1 MEFKFFIGIDVS
13 KDKLDVAVWCDSQ
26 WVFSGTLG
34 NTAKEIAKLLRLLR
48 KNFQLD
54 VSNALFCMEHTGM
67 YSKILLKVLQQHHS
81 TTWIESALQI
91 KKSLGI
97 QRGKSD
103 QVDAKRIA
111 EYAFRYQDK
120 LTPWQPPAVSIQK
133 LRELLVVRERLVKS
147 RKSLMVTLGDSK
159 RFMERELYKIHHKA
173 SQGPIKA
180 LKKSIQ
186 QVEYQIREV
195 LDSDEN
201 LKRLSSLIDS
211 VEGVGLIITS
221 HFIVTTNAF
230 TSINNPRSFAT
241 YSGVAPFEHSS
252 GTMRGKTR
260 VSPLAN
266 KTTKTLLHLAA
277 VVSITQ
283 KGELAEYYR
292 RKVAEGKHKMSVL
305 NAMRNK
311 IIHRIFAVVN
321 RGTPYEKKFAPML
334 A

>member
-1 MEFKFFIGIDVS
+1 MEFKFFVGIDVS
-13 KDKLDVAVWCDSQ
+13 KDKLDVAVLSGSE
-26 WVFSGTLG
+26 WVFNGTLD
-34 NTAKEIAKLLRLLR
+34 NTPKQIAKLLRLLR
-48 KNFQLD
+48 KNIQLD
-54 VSNALFCMEHTGM
+54 ISSALFCLEHIGL
-67 YSKILLKVLQQHHS
+67 YSKPLLKVLHQQHC
-81 TTWIESALQI
+81 TVWIESALQI

-97 QRGKSD
+97 QRGKTD

-120 LTPWQPPAVSIQK
+120 LKPWQPPAEAIQK
-133 LRELLVVRERLVKS
+133 IRELLVVRERLVKS

-159 RFMERELYKIHHKA
+159 RFMEPELYRIHHKA

-186 QVEYQIREV
+186 EVEYQIREV

-201 LKRLSSLIDS
+201 LKRLSSLVDS
-211 VEGVGLIITS
+211 VEGVGLIIAS

-230 TSINNPRSFAT
+230 TSITNPRSFAT
-241 YSGVAPFEHSS
+241 YCGVAPFEHTS
-252 GTMRGKTR
+252 GTIRGKTR

-283 KGELAEYYR
+283 KGELAQYYQR
-292 RKVAEGKHKMSVL
+292 RVAEGKHKMSVL

-321 RGTPYEKKFAPML
+321 RGTPYEKKFAQSL